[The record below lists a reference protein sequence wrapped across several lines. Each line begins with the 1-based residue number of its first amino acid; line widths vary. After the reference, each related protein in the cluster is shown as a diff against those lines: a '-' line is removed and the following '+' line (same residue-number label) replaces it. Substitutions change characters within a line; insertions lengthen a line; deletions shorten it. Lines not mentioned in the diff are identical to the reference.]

1 MAKASGRK
9 RGVRQA
15 AKPKKR
21 SASAPPKLDPEVQRL
36 RERLDEL
43 ENHAREL
50 KAVNEELGQ
59 ERAELRERAGIIEQR
74 YSALLERTV
83 SAQAGTAL
91 SGDPHV
97 RRGELDEA
105 RRRRD
110 ATGRTESFWMVCPKC
125 GGTLEE
131 IEHRGVKVDR
141 CQSCAG
147 VYLDRGEL
155 DLLASTAEASGFF
168 VSIRSLFG

>member
-1 MAKASGRK
+1 MAKASGPK
-9 RGVRQA
+9 RGARQA

-21 SASAPPKLDPEVQRL
+21 ATSAPPKLDPDIQRM

-43 ENHAREL
+43 ENQAREL
-50 KAVNEELGQ
+50 RAANEELSQ

-74 YSALLERTV
+74 YSELLERTV
-83 SAQAGTAL
+83 NAQAGTAL
-91 SGDPHV
+91 SV
-97 RRGELDEA
+97 NLQALRGELDEP

-110 ATGRTESFWMVCPKC
+110 AIGRTESFWMVCPKC

-131 IEHRGVKVDR
+131 IDHCGVKVDR
-141 CQSCAG
+141 CRSCSG

-155 DLLASTAEASGFF
+155 EVLASTGEGSGFF
-168 VSIRSLFG
+168 ISIRSLFG